1 MALNNDKFRSQFKKT
16 IAKAKSKNELFFSK
30 LIVEA
35 DKRLVAK
42 SPVDTGRFKSNW
54 RVGNG
59 GVNTLTTASTGEP
72 NNAPEINSIK
82 INGQTIHL
90 TNSLPY
96 ANRLE
101 YGWSKQAP
109 SGMVRLTLT
118 ELQGVA
124 RQVGAELRLV

>member
-1 MALNNDKFRSQFKKT
+1 MALNDKFRSEFKK
-16 IAKAKSKNELFFSK
+16 IVAKAKSKNELFFSK

-96 ANRLE
+96 AHRLE

-124 RQVGAELRLV
+124 RQIGAELRLV